1 MPAPR
6 GCYIAAMSEV
16 AASTLEIT
24 APARLA
30 NRNFLLLW
38 QGQAVSALGNQAF
51 SLATAFWVMEVTGS
65 ASLMGLLLG
74 ASILPAVLLAPFGG
88 ALADRWSRIR
98 ILVGC
103 DCLCGLTMVATALAM
118 ASGKLSRPS
127 LVAALFAA
135 AIVTGLLNGIFQP
148 AFAAA
153 IPDLVPGERLTA
165 ANSLVMFS
173 VQAAGLLGQGAGGWL
188 ARLLG
193 ASRLFFFDGLSFLFA
208 AGSEALV
215 RLPPPPPRERLALAL
230 SARQF
235 LVSVREGFA
244 YIRRTPGLM
253 AYLVAPATYNACAM
267 ALSVLLPFFVRI
279 NLHAGYEWYGFLLA
293 AVSCGTIAGF
303 LLAGVIKVAG
313 PARARLLM
321 VLIAVA
327 PTPMVIVG
335 FVHAR
340 ILSLAL
346 AFALGTMLGL
356 INVYLTVLLQT
367 TTPDELRGRV
377 LGLWTSLV
385 NAVMPLG
392 MALGGF
398 AGDLTGK
405 NIPLVFSVFGGLTL
419 GVTALTLGRRSTRL
433 FLARG

>member
-1 MPAPR
+1 MV
-6 GCYIAAMSEV
+6 SEV
-16 AASTLEIT
+16 AATNIKIT
-24 APARLA
+24 APARLT

-38 QGQAVSALGNQAF
+38 QGQTVSALGNQAF
-51 SLATAFWVMEVTGS
+51 SLATAFWVMEATGS
-65 ASLMGLLLG
+65 ASLMGLLLS
-74 ASILPAVLLAPFGG
+74 ASVLPSVLLAPFGG

-103 DCLCGLTMVATALAM
+103 DLLAGLTMAATALAM
-118 ASGKLSRPS
+118 ASGRLSHPA
-127 LVAALFAA
+127 LVAVLFAA
-135 AIVTGLLNGIFQP
+135 SIVAGLLNGIFQP

-173 VQAAGLLGQGAGGWL
+173 AQAAGLLGQGAGGWL

-193 ASRLFFFDGLSFLFA
+193 APRLFFFDGLSFLFA

-215 RLPPPPPRERLALAL
+215 RLPPPPSRARVALAE

-235 LVSVREGFA
+235 LTSVREGFA
-244 YIRRTPGLM
+244 YIRRTPGLLG
-253 AYLVAPATYNACAM
+253 YLVAPAAYNACAM

-303 LLAGVIKVAG
+303 LLAGVIRVERSS
-313 PARARLLM
+313 RARLLM

-327 PTPMVIVG
+327 PLPMVIVG
-335 FVHAR
+335 FVHDR
-340 ILSLAL
+340 YLSLAL

-377 LGLWTSLV
+377 LGLWASLV

-398 AGDLTGK
+398 AGDLAGK
-405 NIPLVFSVFGGLTL
+405 NIPLVFTIFGGLTL
-419 GVTALTLGRRSTRL
+419 LVTAATLGRRSTRQ
-433 FLARG
+433 FLARA

>member
-1 MPAPR
+1 V
-6 GCYIAAMSEV
+6 SEV
-16 AASTLEIT
+16 T
-24 APARLA
+24 ARPLAIAGPARLA

-38 QGQAVSALGNQAF
+38 QGQAVSSLGNQAF
-51 SLATAFWVMEVTGS
+51 ALAMAFWVMEATGS
-65 ASLMGLLLG
+65 ASLMGLLLS
-74 ASILPAVLLAPFGG
+74 ASIVPSVLLAPFGG

-98 ILVGC
+98 ILVVC
-103 DCLCGLTMVATALAM
+103 DLLCGLTVASMALAL
-118 ASGKLSRPS
+118 ASGKLSRPL

-135 AIVTGLLNGIFQP
+135 SIITGVLYGIFQP

-153 IPDLVPGERLTA
+153 IPDLVPAERLTG

-173 VQAAGLLGQGAGGWL
+173 AQAAGLLGQGVGGWL

-193 ASRLFFFDGLSFLFA
+193 APRLFLFDGLSFLFA

-215 RLPPPPPRERLALAL
+215 RLPPPPPRRRLALAE
-230 SARQF
+230 SGRDF
-235 LVSVREGFA
+235 MVSVREGFA
-244 YIRRTPGLM
+244 YIRRTPGLR
-253 AYLVAPATYNACAM
+253 AYLVAPAAYNACAM
-267 ALSVLLPFFVRI
+267 ALSVLLPFFVRL

-303 LLAGVIKVAG
+303 LLAGVIKVA
-313 PARARLLM
+313 PAARARLLM
-321 VLIAVA
+321 ALIAVA

-335 FVHAR
+335 FVHNR
-340 ILSLAL
+340 FLGLGL

-367 TTPDELRGRV
+367 TTPVELRGRV
-377 LGLWTSLV
+377 LGLWTALV

-398 AGDLTGK
+398 AGDLAGK
-405 NIPLVFSVFGGLTL
+405 NIPLVFTIFGGLTL
-419 GVTALTLGRRSTRL
+419 LVTAITLSRPSTRL
-433 FLARG
+433 FLARAGE